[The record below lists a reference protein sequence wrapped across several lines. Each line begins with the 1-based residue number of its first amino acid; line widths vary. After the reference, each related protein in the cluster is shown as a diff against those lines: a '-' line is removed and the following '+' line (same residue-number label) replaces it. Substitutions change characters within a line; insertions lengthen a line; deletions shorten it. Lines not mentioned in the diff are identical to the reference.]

1 MFSALKRL
9 ATPPF
14 AEAVDIAYGAIAR
27 KAAICEGIFSTARE
41 LALRGA
47 YGPPLNQL
55 VARASGLLDDIDDE
69 LVALDP
75 VRHAPAFA
83 VAAGL
88 QRQLER
94 IQAAIADR
102 RRASTYASTSC
113 DAR

>member
-9 ATPPF
+9 ATSPS
-14 AEAVDIAYGAIAR
+14 AAALDIAHGDIAR

-47 YGPPLNQL
+47 YGPPLDQL

-75 VRHAPAFA
+75 VRHAPVFA

-94 IQAAIADR
+94 VQAAIADR
-102 RRASTYASTSC
+102 RRTSTYASRSC
-113 DAR
+113 DTR